1 MATPVGH
8 YLLGLSITQVFSHE
22 QAEKRRGV
30 WMASIACLPDL
41 DVIPGLFVGEIAQFH
56 HGATHSFTAAAI
68 FSVIGLLI
76 VKWRRWNVSAG
87 LFFLLF
93 FLYAS
98 HAILDFFTL
107 DTGEPYGVP
116 LFWPWILETYQSPWL
131 LLPNV
136 QHTRAPL
143 LSSHNLFLT
152 LREGLVF
159 LPLIGLIQ
167 ALKVSRRPWPS
178 AAAGIYGGWFL
189 IALWVSV
196 FFSALILIHHT
207 FKAYDTA
214 LNQPKGTNNESHPP
228 KIHKI

>member
-30 WMASIACLPDL
+30 WLATIACLPDL
-41 DVIPGLFVGEIAQFH
+41 DVIPGLFAGNLTQFH
-56 HGATHSFTAAAI
+56 HGASHSFAAAAA
-68 FSVIGLLI
+68 FSVGGLLFL
-76 VKWRRWNVSAG
+76 KWWGWRLSLG

-136 QHTRAPL
+136 QHTRSPL

-159 LPLIGLIQ
+159 LPLIGLVN
-167 ALKVSRRPWPS
+167 ALNTSSWSWARP
-178 AAAGIYGGWFL
+178 AAWFYAAWLL

-196 FFSALILIHHT
+196 FSLR
-207 FKAYDTA
+207 
-214 LNQPKGTNNESHPP
+214 
-228 KIHKI
+228 